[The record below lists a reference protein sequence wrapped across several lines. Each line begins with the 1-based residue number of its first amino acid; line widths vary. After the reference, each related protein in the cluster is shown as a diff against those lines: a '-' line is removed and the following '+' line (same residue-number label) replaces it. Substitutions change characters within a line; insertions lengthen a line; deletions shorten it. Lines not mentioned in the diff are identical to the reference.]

1 MVVLTVDFL
10 LSINVM
16 IHYFLLDIPGYID
29 PNSSMVILTMLLGV
43 IAGAGMT
50 LKLYWTK
57 LKLKLF
63 HKDSN

>member
-1 MVVLTVDFL
+1 MTVDFFL
-10 LSINVM
+10 GINLTVY
-16 IHYFLLDIPGYID
+16 YFLVEIPGYID
-29 PNSSMVILTMLLGV
+29 PGSMMAILTLLMGV